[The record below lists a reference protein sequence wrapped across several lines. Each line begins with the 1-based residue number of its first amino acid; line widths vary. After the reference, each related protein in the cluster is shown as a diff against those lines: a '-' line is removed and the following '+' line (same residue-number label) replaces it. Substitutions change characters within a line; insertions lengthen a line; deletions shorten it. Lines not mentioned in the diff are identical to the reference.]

1 MYFKIFSELFIGFK
15 AYDTRYLHF
24 CFKVYDIR
32 YLYFLSNIKL
42 ERLQITV
49 LKPSHDLS
57 KTVNFLKQG
66 FHYYGPNVFSKL
78 L

>member
-1 MYFKIFSELFIGFK
+1 MYFKIFSESFIGFK

-24 CFKVYDIR
+24 CFKVYDTR
-32 YLYFLSNIKL
+32 YLYFLSSIKL

-49 LKPSHDLS
+49 LKLSNDLS

-66 FHYYGPNVFSKL
+66 FHCYGPNVFSKL